1 VSLRAPIVFT
11 LFRTELRMLLRD
23 RRVLLTS
30 LVLPMLIT
38 PLLMLGSKTSIER
51 REKAL
56 REMTYRY
63 AVTGPEAASVRE
75 LVRITSARVDSKSKT
90 NKARFQFAA
99 ERSDDATNALAKG
112 SIHFI
117 LEGLGSGGYRATN
130 GTNAAVAA
138 EQPNIDEEEEETP
151 AAGAWTVRVVF
162 RGDRDD
168 SGTGASQMREALWE
182 TRRLQRAALL
192 KSRGLP
198 VKPSELA
205 VIDSKDL
212 ASKRQVAGVA
222 LGRGLTLILMLFI
235 LTGGAVVAIDS
246 IAGEKERGTLE
257 TLLTTAASRVEIL
270 TAKHLG
276 VLAIALLITLLQ
288 SANLLV
294 YVGFKLL
301 PLPENLAAAVTPGTV
316 ILLFFMYLPVA
327 ALVASVL
334 LLISGYAKSYK
345 EAQMYFMPALL
356 LGLVPAIVPF
366 LPGISLRSV
375 VALLPVANVAV
386 AVKDILTGSYDW
398 PMIALAWL
406 VTAGAT
412 VWITRAGARF
422 LLTERLITA
431 SDRDVVEA
439 TGGLPLF
446 ERHVWRW
453 FALLWGVLLI
463 VSGYTEKLDI
473 RLQLIV
479 NLVILFFGAV
489 LLMLRRYHLDPR
501 AALSL
506 RPPRPMVWLGVLFAA
521 PGGFITA
528 LGVFQLANYFLPA
541 PTSVIEAFGEGV
553 LPKSIPFWQL
563 LVFMTVLPGVFEEL
577 TFRGMLLHGLHRR
590 LRPAAL
596 VLVVGVV
603 FGIYHVALFRFV
615 PTACLGMMFAA
626 VTLLTGSIYPAML
639 WHALSN
645 ALGLLAY
652 KLQVPETG
660 LDPICYVAAGGM
672 LAVAFWIF
680 WRNRTPYPAL
690 KEQRREIARVASTV
704 T

>member
-1 VSLRAPIVFT
+1 MRLRSPIVFT

-30 LVLPMLIT
+30 LVLPMLLT
-38 PLLMLGSKTSIER
+38 PLLMLGSKTSLER

-56 REMTYRY
+56 RDMTYRY
-63 AVTGPEAASVRE
+63 AVTGPEAARVRE
-75 LVRITSARVDSKSKT
+75 LVRFTAARVDSKSKT
-90 NKARFQFAA
+90 NKARFQFA
-99 ERSDDATNALAKG
+99 EESNQDATNALAKG
-112 SIHFI
+112 SLHFI
-117 LEGLGSGGYRATN
+117 LEGLGPGDNRPPN
-130 GTNAAVAA
+130 NTNAAVAA
-138 EQPNIDEEEEETP
+138 ERTSFDEEEQEKP
-151 AAGAWTVRVVF
+151 AAGAWTVKVVF

-168 SGTGASQMREALWE
+168 SGTGSSRIREALWE
-182 TRRLQRAALL
+182 TRRVQRVDLL
-192 KSRGLP
+192 KSRGFP

-212 ASKRQVAGVA
+212 ASKRQVAGLA
-222 LGRGLTLILMLFI
+222 LGRSITLILMIFI

-257 TLLTTAASRVEIL
+257 TLLTTGASRVEIL

-288 SANLLV
+288 SANLMA
-294 YVGFKLL
+294 YVGFRLL
-301 PLPENLAAAVTPGTV
+301 PLPANLTAAVTPGTV
-316 ILLFFMYLPVA
+316 VLLFFMYLPVA

-356 LGLVPAIVPF
+356 LGVLPAIVPF

-375 VALLPVANVAV
+375 VALLPVANVAL
-386 AVKDILTGSYDW
+386 AVKDILTGSFDW

-406 VTAGAT
+406 VTAGAA
-412 VWITRAGARF
+412 VWTTRAGARF

-463 VSGYTEKLDI
+463 VNGYTEKLDI
-473 RLQLIV
+473 RLQLVV
-479 NLVILFFGAV
+479 NLVVLFFGAV
-489 LLMLRRYHLDPR
+489 LLMLRRYHLEPR
-501 AALSL
+501 VALCL
-506 RPPRPMVWLGVLFAA
+506 RAPRPLVWLGVLFAA

-652 KLQVPETG
+652 KLQIPESG
-660 LDPICYVAAGGM
+660 LDPVCYLAAGGM

-680 WRNRTPYPAL
+680 WRNRTPYPGL
-690 KEQRREIARVASTV
+690 K
-704 T
+704 

>member
-1 VSLRAPIVFT
+1 MNLRSSIVIT
-11 LFRTELRMLLRD
+11 LFRTELRVLLRD

-30 LVLPMLIT
+30 LVLPMLLT
-38 PLLMLGSKTSIER
+38 PLLMLGSKTSMER
-51 REKAL
+51 REKTL

-63 AVTGPEAASVRE
+63 AVTGPEAARVRE
-75 LVRITSARVDSKSKT
+75 LVRFTAARVDSKSRT
-90 NKARFQFAA
+90 NKARFQFA
-99 ERSDDATNALAKG
+99 EESNQDATNALAKG

-117 LEGLGSGGYRATN
+117 LEGLGPGGDASTN
-130 GTNAAVAA
+130 STSAEVAA
-138 EQPNIDEEEEETP
+138 EQAGFDEGEQEKAT
-151 AAGAWTVRVVF
+151 AGAWTVKVVF

-168 SGTGASQMREALWE
+168 SGTGSSRMREALWE
-182 TRRLQRAALL
+182 MRRAQRADLL
-192 KSRGLP
+192 KSRGFP

-205 VIDSKDL
+205 IIDSKDL
-212 ASKRQVAGVA
+212 ASKRQVAGLA

-257 TLLTTAASRVEIL
+257 TLLTTGASRVEIL

-301 PLPENLAAAVTPGTV
+301 PLPANLAAAVTPGTV
-316 ILLFFMYLPVA
+316 ILLFLMYLPVA
-327 ALVASVL
+327 ALVASGL

-366 LPGISLRSV
+366 LPGISLRSM
-375 VALLPVANVAV
+375 VALLPIANVAV
-386 AVKDILTGSYDW
+386 AVKDILTGSFDW

-406 VTAGAT
+406 VTAGAA

-431 SDRDVVEA
+431 ADRDAVDA

-463 VSGYTEKLDI
+463 VNGFTETLDI
-473 RLQLIV
+473 RLQLVV
-479 NLVILFFGAV
+479 NLVVLFFGAV
-489 LLMLRRYHLDPR
+489 LLMLRRYRLDPR
-501 AALSL
+501 SALCL
-506 RPPRPMVWLGVLFAA
+506 RAPRPLVWLGVLFAA

-563 LVFMTVLPGVFEEL
+563 LLFMTVLPGVFEEL

-590 LRPAAL
+590 LRPVAL

-615 PTACLGMMFAA
+615 PTACLGVMFAA

-652 KLQVPETG
+652 KLQIPESG
-660 LDPICYVAAGGM
+660 LDPVCYFAAGGM

-680 WRNRTPYPAL
+680 WRNRTPYPGL
-690 KEQRREIARVASTV
+690 K
-704 T
+704 

>member
-1 VSLRAPIVFT
+1 MNLRPAIVLT

-30 LVLPMLIT
+30 VVLPMLLT
-38 PLLMLGSKTSIER
+38 PLLLLGSKTSIER
-51 REKAL
+51 REETL
-56 REMTYRY
+56 RQMTYRY

-75 LVRITSARVDSKSKT
+75 LVRLTAARVAPKSET
-90 NKARFQFAA
+90 NQACFQFA
-99 ERSDDATNALAKG
+99 EESNQDAANALAKS

-117 LEGLGSGGYRATN
+117 LKGLGPGDNRPGNS
-130 GTNAAVAA
+130 TNAAVAGQEA
-138 EQPNIDEEEEETP
+138 GFDEKEQKKP
-151 AAGAWTVRVVF
+151 AAGAWTVKVVF

-168 SGTGASQMREALWE
+168 SGTGSSRMQEALEE
-182 TRRLQRAALL
+182 TRRVQRAELL
-192 KSRGLP
+192 KRRGFP

-205 VIDSKDL
+205 VLDSKDL
-212 ASKRQVAGVA
+212 ASRRQVAGLA
-222 LGRGLTLILMLFI
+222 LGRSLTLILMIFI

-257 TLLTTAASRVEIL
+257 TLLTTGASRVEIL

-276 VLAIALLITLLQ
+276 VLAIGLLITLLQ
-288 SANLLV
+288 SANLWA

-301 PLPENLAAAVTPGTV
+301 PFPAHLAAAVTPGTV
-316 ILLFFMYLPVA
+316 ALLFFMYLPVA
-327 ALVASVL
+327 ALVASGL
-334 LLISGYAKSYK
+334 LLISGCAKSYK
-345 EAQMYFMPALL
+345 EAQMYFVPALL
-356 LGLVPAIVPF
+356 LGLLPAIVPV
-366 LPGISLRSV
+366 LPGVSLRSV

-386 AVKDILTGSYDW
+386 AVKDILTGSFDW

-406 VTAGAT
+406 VTAGTA

-422 LLTERLITA
+422 LLAERLITA

-463 VSGYTEKLDI
+463 VNGYIEKLDI
-473 RLQLIV
+473 RLQLVI
-479 NLVILFFGAV
+479 NLVVLFFGAV

-501 AALSL
+501 VALCL
-506 RPPRPMVWLGVLFAA
+506 RAPRPLVWLGVLFAA
-521 PGGFITA
+521 PGGFIAA
-528 LGVFQLANYFLPA
+528 LGVFQLANDFLPA

-563 LVFMTVLPGVFEEL
+563 LLFMTVLPGVFEEL
-577 TFRGMLLHGLHRR
+577 AFRGMLLHGLHRR
-590 LRPAAL
+590 LPPAAL

-652 KLQVPETG
+652 KLQIPETG
-660 LDPICYVAAGGM
+660 LDPACYFAGGGM
-672 LAVAFWIF
+672 LVAAFWIF
-680 WRNRTPYPAL
+680 WRNRTPY
-690 KEQRREIARVASTV
+690 QG
-704 T
+704 